1 MRKDNLK
8 FKIAI
13 AINALIFVLGGLT
26 NLLFLSIAIGYI
38 TSITLVY
45 YLGAKISDAALNV
58 GYIWLSKWTLFI
70 IFLLVT
76 GTNTPDTFL
85 HAMTMFVVFNITVNP
100 AIFILKQEASQ

>member
-1 MRKDNLK
+1 MKTDNLK
-8 FKIAI
+8 LKIVI
-13 AINALIFVLGGLT
+13 AINALILALGALT
-26 NLLFLSIAIGYI
+26 NLLFMPIALGYI
-38 TSITLVY
+38 ASITLVY

-85 HAMTMFVVFNITVNP
+85 HAMTLFVVFNITVNP
-100 AIFILKQEASQ
+100 AIFIIKQEVSQ

>member
-1 MRKDNLK
+1 MKKNDLK
-8 FKIAI
+8 LKIAI

-26 NLLFLSIAIGYI
+26 DLLFMPIVIGYI
-38 TSITLVY
+38 ASITLVY
-45 YLGAKISDAALNV
+45 YFGAKINDAALNV

-70 IFLLVT
+70 IFLLII

-85 HAMTMFVVFNITVNP
+85 YAMALFVVFNITVNP

>member
-26 NLLFLSIAIGYI
+26 NLLFMPIALGYI
-38 TSITLVY
+38 ASITLVY

-76 GTNTPDTFL
+76 GTPDTFL
-85 HAMTMFVVFNITVNP
+85 HAMTLFVVFNITVNP